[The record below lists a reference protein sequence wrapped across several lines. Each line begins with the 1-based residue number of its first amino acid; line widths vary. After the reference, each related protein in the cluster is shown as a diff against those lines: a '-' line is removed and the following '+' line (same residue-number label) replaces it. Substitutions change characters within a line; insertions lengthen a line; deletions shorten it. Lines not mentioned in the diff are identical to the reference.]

1 MTDLQLVRGLWIK
14 DRPSYQRFVEFL
26 EEDIRQHIKKAGIYA
41 DVYGRAKELDSLLK
55 KLLAKK
61 VLSYETLR
69 DKAGVRIVVRFP
81 SEINLVRK
89 AIEGAYHVTHIDD
102 KTAAL
107 QVDQFGYQGLH
118 LEIKLRPSADCQ
130 TEFAAYEAELQVKTK
145 AQNLWSELNHE
156 LAYKTNVELP
166 SDIRRRLFNLAALLE
181 TADRDF
187 ESVNREISSLAEAGS
202 LRVLAAVEK
211 QFYKINPTAY
221 SRELSIS
228 VIEALKPLY
237 SISDTLFVNH
247 FENFY
252 NQHSKKLEI
261 VFREST
267 GRSLFLSQPE
277 VLMVFDL
284 LDKDEYALKDYWPKY
299 FPAGELEE
307 LAHIWGKPLD

>member
-107 QVDQFGYQGLH
+107 QLDQFG
-118 LEIKLRPSADCQ
+118 
-130 TEFAAYEAELQVKTK
+130 
-145 AQNLWSELNHE
+145 
-156 LAYKTNVELP
+156 
-166 SDIRRRLFNLAALLE
+166 
-181 TADRDF
+181 
-187 ESVNREISSLAEAGS
+187 
-202 LRVLAAVEK
+202 
-211 QFYKINPTAY
+211 
-221 SRELSIS
+221 
-228 VIEALKPLY
+228 
-237 SISDTLFVNH
+237 
-247 FENFY
+247 
-252 NQHSKKLEI
+252 
-261 VFREST
+261 
-267 GRSLFLSQPE
+267 
-277 VLMVFDL
+277 
-284 LDKDEYALKDYWPKY
+284 
-299 FPAGELEE
+299 
-307 LAHIWGKPLD
+307 